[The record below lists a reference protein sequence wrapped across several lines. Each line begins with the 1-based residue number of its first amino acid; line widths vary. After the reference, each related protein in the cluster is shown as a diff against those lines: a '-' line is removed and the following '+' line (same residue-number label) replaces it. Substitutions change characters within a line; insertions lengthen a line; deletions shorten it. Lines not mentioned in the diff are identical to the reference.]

1 MKDKLPAGSGQQTQD
16 QPTADKTTS
25 YQPPAKPAGEKEVTG
40 SLFKEGEP
48 RVREKK
54 EFEPPAEV
62 KEWVEEVKTAEEITL
77 PKPVEDEYGQIL
89 VKAVRPIKLKV
100 DLPLTKPKI
109 KKALKKK
116 IVNSVRWLAEWCLRL
131 VKMFPKRVS
140 YGSSN

>member
-16 QPTADKTTS
+16 QPAADKTTS
-25 YQPPAKPAGEKEVTG
+25 YQPPTKPAGEKEVIG

-77 PKPVEDEYGQIL
+77 PKPVKDEYGQIL
-89 VKAVRPIKLKV
+89 VKAARPIKPKV
-100 DLPLTKPKI
+100 ALPLTKPKI